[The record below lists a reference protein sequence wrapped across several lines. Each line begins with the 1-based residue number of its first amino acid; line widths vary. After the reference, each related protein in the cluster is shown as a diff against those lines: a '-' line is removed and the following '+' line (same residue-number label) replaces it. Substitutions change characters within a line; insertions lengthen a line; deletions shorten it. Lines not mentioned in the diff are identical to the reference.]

1 MMMTKQQMKNQISQ
15 YDFTIKE
22 IELFLD
28 THPNC
33 QRALHALN
41 EYRKRR
47 AVRVSQYER
56 QFGRYIVTTN
66 DVPCE
71 TNWQWL
77 DSPWPWEREVDF

>member
-1 MMMTKQQMKNQISQ
+1 MMNAKKQLKTAIMQ

-33 QRALHALN
+33 SRALHALS

-47 AVRVSQYER
+47 AVKIAQYER
-56 QFGRYIVTTN
+56 QFGRYIVTT
-66 DVPCE
+66 DDTPTE
-71 TNWQWL
+71 APWQWL
-77 DSPWPWEREVDF
+77 EAPWPWEREVDV

>member
-1 MMMTKQQMKNQISQ
+1 MMNKKMQMKTAIMQ

-33 QRALHALN
+33 HRALHALD

-47 AVRVSQYER
+47 AMKVAQYER
-56 QFGRYIVTTN
+56 QFGRYIVTT
-66 DVPCE
+66 DDTPTE
-71 TNWQWL
+71 APWAWL
-77 DSPWPWEREVDF
+77 DAPWPWEREVDV